1 MLDVYWKDHFVL
13 GEPVWMQCSF
23 WMARQFLGGRMKS
36 LPGPC
41 LLYPKP
47 LWGKKNKPLHP
58 EMGPF
63 CISGPSALENNPMK
77 NDAWPS
83 SFPPSINLEGERLK
97 LMCITGKKS
106 EGERRKNTFS
116 GVREKMKQVVRGFL
130 SQGSRQ
136 VLTNV
141 FSFML
146 NWLRGVSHQRGPEGS
161 PGTQGKECRSQ
172 GP

>member
-1 MLDVYWKDHFVL
+1 
-13 GEPVWMQCSF
+13 
-23 WMARQFLGGRMKS
+23 
-36 LPGPC
+36 
-41 LLYPKP
+41 
-47 LWGKKNKPLHP
+47 
-58 EMGPF
+58 
-63 CISGPSALENNPMK
+63 
-77 NDAWPS
+77 
-83 SFPPSINLEGERLK
+83 
-97 LMCITGKKS
+97 MCITGKKS